1 MSEMNKELVSL
12 GKIEEVKI
20 LTQEEIDNRIIN
32 KIDDMKY
39 GFLELGGYLK
49 ISKEIY
55 CRDTIDIYN
64 NMKGTNIKYEEVES
78 MGFYAKETDRSFET
92 YCKNTYSLTS
102 ATVNTLIEVYLN
114 YDEDRIKSI
123 PNYDNKGYFILGR
136 LLTTEDDYFK
146 VEDFLNL
153 RASQSMQFIAMQ
165 NKDLTSSGLR
175 KAITEH
181 NQLDREYNRLDKE
194 ANKEGISVGEKVKKN
209 QKELSDNLY
218 NELIR
223 LRNFKKKYETE
234 KEDILNEEISKAVEN
249 YEIQE
254 KALIQKAEKLKA
266 QYGNIEQARLEI
278 EKQKEEL
285 FDLENELLEQQRNL
299 PKVDDVKKERDEIQ
313 SQITNLSIEKSNLS
327 NEIVMLNNKKLEAT
341 KIIEKLEEDLK
352 ELAPFRDKMQFL
364 YNNIK
369 LITDIENRLKEV
381 MSQDYSELLKYEDVK
396 EVYLLTLDNLINTVS
411 DVYAKFGEGNRVIQ
425 FERNNIIEQ

>member
-1 MSEMNKELVSL
+1 MSEVNKELISL
-12 GKIEEVKI
+12 GKIEQAKM
-20 LTQEEIDNRIIN
+20 LTQEEVDNKIIN
-32 KIDDMKY
+32 KVEDIKY
-39 GFLELGGYLK
+39 GYLEVGGYLK
-49 ISKEIY
+49 TSKEIY
-55 CRDTIDIYN
+55 YRDTIDIYN
-64 NMKGTNIKYEEVES
+64 KLKGTNVKYEEVEN
-78 MGFYAKETDRSFET
+78 MAIYARETNRNFSNHCESI
-92 YCKNTYSLTS
+92 YGLSHGL
-102 ATVNTLIEVYLN
+102 VNKLIDVYLN
-114 YDEDRIKSI
+114 YDKERVSLM
-123 PNYDNKGYFILGR
+123 PSSAKGYNVLQR
-136 LLTTEDDYFK
+136 LLSTEDEYFK

-153 RASQSMQFIAMQ
+153 SVIGCAHNTNLK
-165 NKDLTSSGLR
+165 NKDLTYDEIR
-175 KAITEH
+175 KSITEH
-181 NQLDREYNRLDKE
+181 NRLDREYNKLEEE
-194 ANKEGISVGEKVKKN
+194 ANEEGISVGEKVKSN
-209 QKELSDNLY
+209 QKELSDKLY

-234 KEDILNEEISKAVEN
+234 KEDILNKEISKAVEN

-369 LITDIENRLKEV
+369 LIADIENRLKEV

>member
-1 MSEMNKELVSL
+1 MSEINKELVSL
-12 GKIEEVKI
+12 GKIEGAKI

-39 GFLELGGYLK
+39 AFLELGGYLK

-55 CRDTIDIYN
+55 FRDTIDIYN
-64 NMKGTNIKYEEVES
+64 DMKGTNIKYEEVEIIS
-78 MGFYAKETDRSFET
+78 NYMRETNRNFDT
-92 YCKNTYSLTS
+92 YCKNTYGLSNSYVRRLINVYS
-102 ATVNTLIEVYLN
+102 NFNEERLNSMPKNVN
-114 YDEDRIKSI
+114 
-123 PNYDNKGYFILGR
+123 GYVILDR
-136 LLTTEDDYFK
+136 LLSVEDEYFK
-146 VEDFLNL
+146 AEDFLNL
-153 RASQSMQFIAMQ
+153 KSDVASATTGEKNNELNFT
-165 NKDLTSSGLR
+165 DLINSIHS
-175 KAITEH
+175 H
-181 NQLDREYNRLDKE
+181 NHLDREYNRLDKE
-194 ANKEGISVGEKVKKN
+194 AKEEGISTGEKVKKN
-209 QKELSDNLY
+209 QKELSNDLY

-223 LRNFKKKYETE
+223 LRNFKKRYETE
-234 KEDILNEEISKAVEN
+234 KEELLNEEVSKAVEH

-254 KALIQKAEKLKA
+254 KALRQKVEKLKA

-341 KIIEKLEEDLK
+341 NTIEKLEEDLK

-364 YNNIK
+364 YKNIK

-381 MSQDYSELLKYEDVK
+381 MSQDYSEFLKYEDVK
-396 EVYLLTLDNLINTVS
+396 EVYLLTLDSLINTVS

>member
-1 MSEMNKELVSL
+1 MSEVNKELVSL
-12 GKIEEVKI
+12 GKIEGAKM

-32 KIDDMKY
+32 KIEDMKY

-49 ISKEIY
+49 ISREIY
-55 CRDTIDIYN
+55 FRDTIDIYN
-64 NMKGTNIKYEEVES
+64 DMKGTNIKYEEVES
-78 MGFYAKETDRSFET
+78 MANYTGETNRNFKV
-92 YCKNTYSLTS
+92 YCKNTYGLSRGY
-102 ATVNTLIEVYLN
+102 VDKLINVYIN
-114 YDEDRIKSI
+114 YDEDRIKSMSE
-123 PNYDNKGYFILGR
+123 NLRGLDTLNRLTSVEDEYFMA
-136 LLTTEDDYFK
+136 
-146 VEDFLNL
+146 EDFLNL
-153 RASQSMQFIAMQ
+153 KAGEHAKASDVK
-165 NKDLTSSGLR
+165 NKDLTYDEIR
-175 KAITEH
+175 KSITEH
-181 NQLDREYNRLDKE
+181 NRLDREYNRLDKE
-194 ANKEGISVGEKVKKN
+194 AKEEGISAGEKVKKN
-209 QKELSDNLY
+209 QKELSNDLY

-223 LRNFKKKYETE
+223 LRNFKKRYETE
-234 KEDILNEEISKAVEN
+234 KEDMLNKAMSEAVES

-254 KALIQKAEKLKA
+254 KALMQKAEKLKA

-313 SQITNLSIEKSNLS
+313 SQITNLLIEKSNLS

-341 KIIEKLEEDLK
+341 NTIEKLEEDLK

-364 YNNIK
+364 YKNIK
-369 LITDIENRLKEV
+369 LITDIQDRLKEV
-381 MSQDYSELLKYEDVK
+381 MSQDYSELLKYEDIK
-396 EVYLLTLDNLINTVS
+396 ELYLLTLDNLINTVS

>member
-1 MSEMNKELVSL
+1 MSEINKELVSL
-12 GKIEEVKI
+12 GKIERAKI

-32 KIDDMKY
+32 KIEDMKY
-39 GFLELGGYLK
+39 GYLELGGYLK

-55 CRDTIDIYN
+55 FRDTIDIYN
-64 NMKGTNIKYEEVES
+64 NMKGANIKYEEVEIIS
-78 MGFYAKETDRSFET
+78 NYMRETNRNFDT
-92 YCKNTYSLTS
+92 YCKNVYGLTQTTIS
-102 ATVNTLIEVYLN
+102 KLIEVYLN
-114 YDEDRIKSI
+114 YDKERINFMPKSS
-123 PNYDNKGYFILGR
+123 KGYSMLGR
-136 LLTTEDDYFK
+136 LLTVEDDFFK

-153 RASQSMQFIAMQ
+153 KSDETAVGSNMK
-165 NKDLTSSGLR
+165 NKDLNYRVMEKS
-175 KAITEH
+175 IFNH
-181 NQLDREYNRLDKE
+181 NKLDKE
-194 ANKEGISVGEKVKKN
+194 YNQLEEEASKEGISVGEKVKKN
-209 QKELSDNLY
+209 QKELSNDLY

-223 LRNFKKKYETE
+223 LRNFKKRYENE
-234 KEDILNEEISKAVEN
+234 KEDMLNKAMSEAVER

-254 KALIQKAEKLKA
+254 KALKQKAEKLKA

-341 KIIEKLEEDLK
+341 NTIERLEEDLK

-364 YNNIK
+364 YKNIK

-396 EVYLLTLDNLINTVS
+396 ELYLLTLDNLINTVS

>member
-1 MSEMNKELVSL
+1 MSEINKELVSL
-12 GKIEEVKI
+12 GKIEGAKI

-49 ISKEIY
+49 ISREIY
-55 CRDTIDIYN
+55 FRDTINIYN
-64 NMKGTNIKYEEVES
+64 KMKGTSIRYEDVES
-78 MGFYAKETDRSFET
+78 MAPYTGETNRNFSD
-92 YCKNTYSLTS
+92 YCKNTYALTKTNVS
-102 ATVNTLIEVYLN
+102 FLISVYSNYTEERINSMPKLAKN
-114 YDEDRIKSI
+114 YDV
-123 PNYDNKGYFILGR
+123 LGR
-136 LLTTEDDYFK
+136 LLSTEDEYFK
-146 VEDFLNL
+146 AEDFLNL
-153 RASQSMQFIAMQ
+153 SARDGAPTPDIK
-165 NKDLTSSGLR
+165 NKDLNNKELR
-175 KAITEH
+175 NSIVEH
-181 NQLDREYNRLDKE
+181 NRLDREYNRLDKE
-194 ANKEGISVGEKVKKN
+194 ANEEGISVGEKVKKN
-209 QKELSDNLY
+209 QKELSNDLY

-223 LRNFKKKYETE
+223 LRNFKKRYENE
-234 KEDILNEEISKAVEN
+234 KEDMLNKAMSEAVER

-254 KALIQKAEKLKA
+254 KALKQKAEKLKA

-341 KIIEKLEEDLK
+341 KTIEKLEEDLK

-364 YNNIK
+364 YKNIK
-369 LITDIENRLKEV
+369 LITDIQDRLKEV

-396 EVYLLTLDNLINTVS
+396 ELYLLTLDNLINTVS
-411 DVYAKFGEGNRVIQ
+411 DVYAKFGESNRVIQ